1 MSELVHATCIVCGAD
16 DRIER
21 IRVGGEWYER
31 ERTCT
36 PHGEW
41 KPISQTQEVRRMFCD
56 CGYELGM
63 DEHDS
68 FFGTHLFA
76 MPRYCPECGCK
87 LMSKGR
93 MVDE

>member
-1 MSELVHATCIVCGAD
+1 MSELIHATCIVCGAD

-21 IRVGGEWYER
+21 IKVGGEWYER

-41 KPISQTQEVRRMFCD
+41 KPISQTQEVRRMYCD

-68 FFGTHLFA
+68 FFGTRLCEIPHF
-76 MPRYCPECGCK
+76 CPECGCRLVDK
-87 LMSKGR
+87 DR
-93 MVDE
+93 VVDE